1 MYYSLMD
8 TRLYMF
14 KQFTVRE
21 ISVAAGLSALSIIT
35 QLIHIGYQ
43 SPQWG
48 MWVDIV
54 AVSWFIAYF
63 LFGLQLSLLV
73 SLVGA
78 VMITIFAPE
87 TWLGAG
93 MKWIA
98 SVPILFSFGLMAFMM
113 RKTFHQYRNILF
125 LSVPLLCGI
134 LVRCLLVVPLNYY
147 VAIPLWTGMTT
158 ALAIKTIP
166 WFIIVLFNVVQGLLD
181 VTLAW
186 IIVYKFKL
194 NRFIKK

>member
-1 MYYSLMD
+1 
-8 TRLYMF
+8 MF

>member
-1 MYYSLMD
+1 MD